1 MIRNIDKNIEFI
13 SSHQVAWF
21 QGNGGKS
28 FCAGGDV
35 KVLF

>member
-1 MIRNIDKNIEFI
+1 MIRNLDKNLDFVKQ
-13 SSHQVAWF
+13 HQVAWF
-21 QGNGGKS
+21 QGSGGKA